1 MDFLSKKEMSLTDE
15 QSQTLNSMNLFQAKE
30 YYESL
35 GFSVIPLIPGGKK
48 PTCDLVFSK
57 LQPDYAWAKSPPDAN
72 IGIRCGGKKHLVVL
86 DCDEKYQPGTYKRV
100 IKFLKSNGLYE
111 KELLIVQTASQGG
124 TGRHIYFQCPELE
137 KPRGSVKLLPHELGA
152 GEIRYGYM
160 AYVAAP
166 PSIITPTNDEFGI
179 GGTDKVING
188 DFAVLPVIS
197 LEVLKQ
203 LHPYHRFRD

>member
-1 MDFLSKKEMSLTDE
+1 
-15 QSQTLNSMNLFQAKE
+15 MNLLQAKE

-35 GFSVIPLIPGGKK
+35 GFSVFPLIPGGKL
-48 PTCDLVFSK
+48 PLFDLTFSK
-57 LQPDYAWAKSPPDAN
+57 LRPDYAWATAPPDAN

-86 DCDEKYQPGTYKRV
+86 DCDEKYAPGTFRRV
-100 IKFLKSNGLYE
+100 IKFLKSNNLVE
-111 KELLIVQTASQGG
+111 KELLIVQTASLGG
-124 TGRHIYFQCPELE
+124 AGGHIYFQCPELE
-137 KPRGSVKLLPHELGA
+137 KPRGSVKLLPRDMGA

-179 GGTDKVING
+179 GGTYMVING
-188 DFAVLPVIS
+188 DFAELPTIS
-197 LEVLKQ
+197 LEVLKL